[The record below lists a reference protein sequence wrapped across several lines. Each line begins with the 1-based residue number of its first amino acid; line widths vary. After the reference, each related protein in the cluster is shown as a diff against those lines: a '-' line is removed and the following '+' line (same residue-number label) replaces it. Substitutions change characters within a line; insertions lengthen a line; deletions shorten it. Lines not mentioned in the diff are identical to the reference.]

1 MSFANTGRQGAVG
14 YAEGYGPILTVRG
27 GMI

>member
-1 MSFANTGRQGAVG
+1 MSFANIGRQGAVG
-14 YAEGYGPILTVRG
+14 YADGYGPILTVSG